1 MHHPTSQPSSCFF
14 TECTLGSCVSSA
26 RSWKWSWEKE
36 THGQLVM
43 LTSSVLPWEAGWK
56 GSGYK
61 GGHHQACEDKEL
73 FPKLRSL
80 PSHPLSSPAGPYCL
94 PSQLKQGLRN
104 LRQPLWVLHFIQ
116 YADRPSGTQVQ
127 QCYRGLGRSR
137 KLGVANI
144 TSLRSRFFSV
154 ILELT
159 PATNT
164 CLVTGALKRLV
175 EHFLFCQ
182 RLLEHIGGS
191 QTEAV
196 NSFNAGNRM
205 DIYKSHQVKVFL

>member
-1 MHHPTSQPSSCFF
+1 MYRGIEKVAHLILSRQESGFSQNDIHCRQWTHQNNAGASELTTSVLFSPILFFMHHPTSQPSSCFF

-61 GGHHQACEDKEL
+61 GGHHQACEDKES

-80 PSHPLSSPAGPYCL
+80 PSHPLSFPAGPYCL

-104 LRQPLWVLHFIQ
+104 LRQPLWVLHSIQ

-144 TSLRSRFFSV
+144 TS
-154 ILELT
+154 
-159 PATNT
+159 P
-164 CLVTGALKRLV
+164 
-175 EHFLFCQ
+175 
-182 RLLEHIGGS
+182 
-191 QTEAV
+191 
-196 NSFNAGNRM
+196 
-205 DIYKSHQVKVFL
+205 